1 MNKQLFEEMVQKVIV
16 VAKEAMSQKQVG
28 QKQPGGDT
36 SGDRP
41 VLDSQISSES
51 ITIGAVA
58 QQVQNVHDINFYRLC
73 FFLCSSFVIV
83 IKVQRRVPSLHLY
96 NTKRSLVSV

>member
-16 VAKEAMSQKQVG
+16 EAKEAMHKVG

-36 SGDRP
+36 GGDRP

-51 ITIGAVA
+51 IAIGVVA
-58 QQVQNVHDINFYRLC
+58 QQVQNVHDIYRL
-73 FFLCSSFVIV
+73 FLCVFQLLLLSRFKGEYPLCTS
-83 IKVQRRVPSLHLY
+83 K
-96 NTKRSLVSV
+96 NKRSLVSV

>member
-16 VAKEAMSQKQVG
+16 EAKEAMHKVG

-96 NTKRSLVSV
+96 KTKRSLVSV

>member
-16 VAKEAMSQKQVG
+16 VAKEAMGHIQVG

-73 FFLCSSFVIV
+73 FFFVFFV
-83 IKVQRRVPSLHLY
+83 CYCYHGSKESALFAPLQD
-96 NTKRSLVSV
+96 

>member
-16 VAKEAMSQKQVG
+16 EAKEAMHKVG

-58 QQVQNVHDINFYRLC
+58 QQVQNAHDINFYRLLFC
-73 FFLCSSFVIV
+73 V
-83 IKVQRRVPSLHLY
+83 LHLLLSRFKGECPLCTSIRL
-96 NTKRSLVSV
+96 NAH

>member
-1 MNKQLFEEMVQKVIV
+1 MNKQLFEEMVQKVIAE
-16 VAKEAMSQKQVG
+16 AKEAMHKMG

-58 QQVQNVHDINFYRLC
+58 QQVQNVHDINFYRLFC
-73 FFLCSSFVIV
+73 FFVFYFYYFYHGSKESALFA
-83 IKVQRRVPSLHLY
+83 PL
-96 NTKRSLVSV
+96 

>member
-16 VAKEAMSQKQVG
+16 EAKEAMHKVG

-58 QQVQNVHDINFYRLC
+58 QQVQNVHDINFFRLC
-73 FFLCSSFVIV
+73 FFCV
-83 IKVQRRVPSLHLY
+83 LHLLLLSRFKGECPLCTSIRL
-96 NTKRSLVSV
+96 NAH

>member
-16 VAKEAMSQKQVG
+16 VAKEAMGQKQVG
-28 QKQPGGDT
+28 QKQPGGDA

-73 FFLCSSFVIV
+73 FFFCV
-83 IKVQRRVPSLHLY
+83 LHLLLLSRFKGECPLCTSIRL
-96 NTKRSLVSV
+96 NAH

>member
-16 VAKEAMSQKQVG
+16 VAKEAMGQKQVG

-58 QQVQNVHDINFYRLC
+58 QQVQNVHDINFYRS
-73 FFLCSSFVIV
+73 FFCV
-83 IKVQRRVPSLHLY
+83 LHLLLLSRFKGECPLC
-96 NTKRSLVSV
+96 TSIRLKAH

>member
-16 VAKEAMSQKQVG
+16 VAKEAMGQKQVG

-58 QQVQNVHDINFYRLC
+58 QQVQNVHDINFYRV

-83 IKVQRRVPSLHLY
+83 ITVQRRVPSLHLY
-96 NTKRSLVSV
+96 KTKRSLVSV

>member
-16 VAKEAMSQKQVG
+16 EAKEAMHKVG

-58 QQVQNVHDINFYRLC
+58 QQVQNVHDINFYRS
-73 FFLCSSFVIV
+73 FFCV
-83 IKVQRRVPSLHLY
+83 LHLLLLSKFKGECPLCTSIRL
-96 NTKRSLVSV
+96 NAH